1 MRVKL
6 RPGTHFAPVRQG
18 VYVTKGGES
27 FVLAGPPVLYTVLD
41 SRLAELTDGTDVDAL
56 VAAFGD
62 ESARP
67 VLDRVLRALLDRD
80 VLLDLDALSTPAP
93 DPATAARHAETLAY
107 LEAHSPDPYRDFAR
121 LRAAKVR
128 VLGGGPAAE
137 TAARSLRRHGVTDTS
152 VSADG
157 TGGSEAAVADWT
169 VLVTDHEHP
178 SDPPATLPPGTRAVT
193 VHAGP
198 RVAVVAEPDGTTDP
212 AALEAAVRR
221 AEAWTADDPEA
232 PAPRP
237 LSAVLAGALAAR
249 AVLAALTGIDPA
261 PRKATVI
268 HGHQLRTARIPLP
281 ETPAEATAETTAA
294 AGGGADAAAAGAGLP
309 AASAGVA
316 GVAGGGVPVV
326 AAGSVAGGGASA
338 AAVGGGAGVAA
349 AGAGFPTASAG
360 AAGVAGDGVPVLA
373 GGGASAVAAGG
384 GADVASAVAGLPAA
398 FAGVPTEGRELP
410 GAQNLLAAWEPLTAR
425 WTGPVRLG
433 RDLDLDQM
441 PFALETVDL
450 LTGPAPVRVAGWGA
464 DRAAAGVAALLAAAR
479 RMAGP
484 DGAAGATEERW
495 LLDGALRQ
503 LGTELLLDRPGEPL
517 GWDGLGSTEGR
528 TLLGLLESWFDRTVE
543 LAHRRCPVLDWSLVT
558 VTEQDGTVAATEWG
572 DTPAAAARAALATA
586 VARAQADPEV
596 RALFAE
602 RPVGT
607 GTLENCPTATVRSA
621 LDRLRTSPAAQGRTL
636 RARRLAHD
644 PVAGPLPLHCGP
656 VRLA

>member
-6 RPGTHFAPVRQG
+6 RPGTHFAPVQQG
-18 VYVTKGGES
+18 VYVTRGGES

-56 VAAFGD
+56 VAAFGN

-80 VLLDLDALSTPAP
+80 VLLDLDALTTPAP

-137 TAARSLRRHGVTDTS
+137 TAARSLRRHGVTDTT

-157 TGGSEAAVADWT
+157 TGASEAAADWT

-178 SDPPATLPPGTRAVT
+178 SDPPALPPPGTRTVT

-198 RVAVVAEPDGTTDP
+198 RVAVVAEPDDTTDP
-212 AALEAAVRR
+212 AALRAAVRR

-237 LSAVLAGALAAR
+237 LGAVLAGALAAR
-249 AVLAALTGIDPA
+249 AVLAGLTGIDPA
-261 PRKATVI
+261 PRRATVI

-281 ETPAEATAETTAA
+281 ETPAA
-294 AGGGADAAAAGAGLP
+294 AGPAVEDGAPAEAVGRDADAAAAT
-309 AASAGVA
+309 
-316 GVAGGGVPVV
+316 GGP
-326 AAGSVAGGGASA
+326 
-338 AAVGGGAGVAA
+338 
-349 AGAGFPTASAG
+349 AGA
-360 AAGVAGDGVPVLA
+360 
-373 GGGASAVAAGG
+373 
-384 GADVASAVAGLPAA
+384 
-398 FAGVPTEGRELP
+398 PTEDGELP
-410 GAQNLLAAWEPLTAR
+410 GAQDLLAAWAPLTAR
-425 WTGPVRLG
+425 WTGPMRLG
-433 RDLDLDQM
+433 RDLDLDQL

-450 LTGPAPVRVAGWGA
+450 LTGPAPVRVAGWGT
-464 DRAAAGVAALLAAAR
+464 DRGAAGVAALLAAAR

-484 DGAAGATEERW
+484 EGAAGTTEERW

-528 TLLGLLESWFDRTVE
+528 TLLGLLESWFGRTVE

-572 DTPAAAARAALATA
+572 DTPAAAARAALTTA

-607 GTLENCPTATVRSA
+607 GTLENCPAATVRSA
-621 LDRLRTSPAAQGRTL
+621 LDRLRTAPATRSRTL
-636 RARRLAHD
+636 RARRLTHD

>member
-6 RPGTHFAPVRQG
+6 RPGTHFAPVQRG
-18 VYVTKGGES
+18 VYVTRGGES

-80 VLLDLDALSTPAP
+80 VLLDLDALTTPAP

-121 LRAAKVR
+121 LRAAKVH
-128 VLGGGPAAE
+128 VLGGGPAAG

-152 VSADG
+152 VSASLSADG
-157 TGGSEAAVADWT
+157 SGGSEAVAAADWT

-178 SDPPATLPPGTRAVT
+178 SDPPAALPPGTRVVT

-198 RVAVVAEPDGTTDP
+198 RAAVVAEPDATTDP

-221 AEAWTADDPEA
+221 AEAWTTDDPEA
-232 PAPRP
+232 AAPRP

-281 ETPAEATAETTAA
+281 EALVV
-294 AGGGADAAAAGAGLP
+294 AGGGADVASAGAGLP
-309 AASAGVA
+309 AASAGA
-316 GVAGGGVPVV
+316 
-326 AAGSVAGGGASA
+326 
-338 AAVGGGAGVAA
+338 
-349 AGAGFPTASAG
+349 
-360 AAGVAGDGVPVLA
+360 AGDGRSGP
-373 GGGASAVAAGG
+373 
-384 GADVASAVAGLPAA
+384 
-398 FAGVPTEGRELP
+398 AGVPAEERELP
-410 GAQNLLAAWEPLTAR
+410 GAQDLLAAWAPLTAR

-433 RDLDLDQM
+433 RDLDLDQL
-441 PFALETVDL
+441 PFALETADL
-450 LTGPAPVRVAGWGA
+450 LTGPTPVRVVGWGA

-528 TLLGLLESWFDRTVE
+528 TLLGLLESWFGRTVE
-543 LAHRRCPVLDWSLVT
+543 LSHRRCPVLDWSLVT
-558 VTEQDGTVAATEWG
+558 VTEQDGTVAAAEWG
-572 DTPAAAARAALATA
+572 DTPAAAARTALATA

-602 RPVGT
+602 QPVGT
-607 GTLENCPTATVRSA
+607 GTLENCPAAAVRSA
-621 LDRLRTSPAAQGRTL
+621 LDRLRTDPATRGRTL
-636 RARRLAHD
+636 RARRLPHD
-644 PVAGPLPLHCGP
+644 PVAGPIPLHCGP
-656 VRLA
+656 VKLA

>member
-80 VLLDLDALSTPAP
+80 VLLDLDALTTPAP
-93 DPATAARHAETLAY
+93 DPATAARHAETLAH

-121 LRAAKVR
+121 LRAAKVH

-152 VSADG
+152 VSATVSADGDGDG
-157 TGGSEAAVADWT
+157 TGGSGAVTAVTADWT

-178 SDPPATLPPGTRAVT
+178 SDPPATLPPGTRVVT

-198 RVAVVAEPDGTTDP
+198 RVAVVAEPDATTDP

-221 AEAWTADDPEA
+221 AEAWTTDDPEA

-281 ETPAEATAETTAA
+281 VGPAETTAEATA
-294 AGGGADAAAAGAGLP
+294 DA
-309 AASAGVA
+309 V
-316 GVAGGGVPVV
+316 
-326 AAGSVAGGGASA
+326 
-338 AAVGGGAGVAA
+338 
-349 AGAGFPTASAG
+349 
-360 AAGVAGDGVPVLA
+360 
-373 GGGASAVAAGG
+373 AGG
-384 GADVASAVAGLPAA
+384 GADVASAGAGVPAA
-398 FAGVPTEGRELP
+398 FAGAAGDGVPAGSGGRGADVASAGAGLPAVFAGVLTADGELP
-410 GAQNLLAAWEPLTAR
+410 GAQDLLAAWAPLTAR

-450 LTGPAPVRVAGWGA
+450 LTGPTPVRVVGWGA

-503 LGTELLLDRPGEPL
+503 LGSELLLARPGEPL

-528 TLLGLLESWFDRTVE
+528 TLLGLLESWFGRTVE
-543 LAHRRCPVLDWSLVT
+543 LSHRRCPVLDWSLVT

-607 GTLENCPTATVRSA
+607 GTLENCPAAAVRSA
-621 LDRLRTSPAAQGRTL
+621 LDRLRTDPAARGRTL
-636 RARRLAHD
+636 RARRLSHD